1 MQGLRSRA
9 FTGQRV
15 QPASRTSLNVVCKES
30 RIGMKPVPIPKGV
43 TIDLK
48 GQNLK
53 VKVRKIKDGWL
64 LLQQSF
70 SCHLRQRPAMLQQPG
85 HGQRSDSLAT
95 ASGLNGSAL

>member
-53 VKVRKIKDGWL
+53 VKVRFIK
-64 LLQQSF
+64 LQK
-70 SCHLRQRPAMLQQPG
+70 LVA
-85 HGQRSDSLAT
+85 
-95 ASGLNGSAL
+95 